1 MLYMAR
7 TILKM
12 RLLGEKLASTATVQ
26 RGLRGKQFDR
36 EKEGKE
42 AHVDAWYWVAVEV
55 EEVGDKAIV
64 LPNEKSKG

>member
-26 RGLRGKQFDR
+26 RGLRGK
-36 EKEGKE
+36 
-42 AHVDAWYWVAVEV
+42 
-55 EEVGDKAIV
+55 
-64 LPNEKSKG
+64 